1 MLQTLTDFKTHR
13 GFSVS
18 FTISALKSDEEYAL
32 SDVFCIPS
40 IPVTPNLIPAKTDL
54 DKSTYL
60 RDIEFPQVKNATV
73 TLLIGADCPE
83 MFCVSEMRKG
93 ARGQPVAIK
102 TPLGWSL
109 LGPSL
114 SLGVSKNC
122 QVNFVK
128 ATDTSCRDISCL
140 WENDFG
146 CDTSVLDIP
155 SSNEDRIVYESMQKS
170 VTIVDGH
177 YQLPLPWRDHVS
189 YPGDSLPM
197 AQRRLLSLQKRLQRD
212 KKLHYQYSEVIET
225 FVKNYYARAI
235 PNEELDVNSITW
247 TLPHFPVY
255 HPKKD
260 KVRIAFDCA
269 AKFMGFSLND
279 MLMQGPDLVC
289 NLVGVLLRFR
299 RERIALTADIEC
311 MFHQIEF
318 LPKTVTL

>member
-1 MLQTLTDFKTHR
+1 MQTNPSSENSAVNEDNKSSSKSTANDETTLACSLQSSSGHPARNRNNVYLCVVPVDVKYKNKSVRTYAFLDQGSTRSFCDKKLFDVLGASGTEDELMLQTLTDSKTHR
-13 GFSVS
+13 GFTVS

-54 DKSTYL
+54 DKLTDL

-93 ARGQPVAIK
+93 VRGQPVAIK

-128 ATDTSCRDISCL
+128 ATDTSHRDISCL

-146 CDTSVLDIP
+146 CGTSVLDVP
-155 SSNEDRIVYESMQKS
+155 SSKEDRIVYESMQKS

-177 YQLPLPWRDHVS
+177 YQLPLP
-189 YPGDSLPM
+189 
-197 AQRRLLSLQKRLQRD
+197 
-212 KKLHYQYSEVIET
+212 
-225 FVKNYYARAI
+225 
-235 PNEELDVNSITW
+235 
-247 TLPHFPVY
+247 
-255 HPKKD
+255 
-260 KVRIAFDCA
+260 
-269 AKFMGFSLND
+269 
-279 MLMQGPDLVC
+279 
-289 NLVGVLLRFR
+289 
-299 RERIALTADIEC
+299 
-311 MFHQIEF
+311 
-318 LPKTVTL
+318 